1 MPNAPERLRV
11 LMICAHEPT
20 MDPRI
25 RWEAEGAAPGFDV
38 TVLGFSDA
46 NRSSTNGPDVE
57 EYKVV
62 RLPWREVSPFE
73 YALHLRT
80 IISRPV
86 QATIALVVILLWP
99 LLLVCEVGFRIVR
112 QIGRLRTVSL
122 PLRVA
127 RLALNRGRTRQ
138 TIFDRI
144 EFILQSIKCGF
155 APAALLFWEHLCGM
169 PQKPHVI
176 HCNDLD
182 TLLVGVLAKR
192 EFGCRLVYDAHEF
205 WPLADP
211 SSRWVDRSFFSQL
224 ERLLIKQVDAAVSV
238 NPLLSEAIRSA
249 YGLDQVHSVPNV
261 EPWIEL
267 RERPA
272 ASPLADLA
280 KGRVKFLFQGRFSVA
295 RGVEEIIT
303 AWRDVDGTRA
313 SLFLRGPDNAWKEQ
327 AAKLAAGLGLLN
339 KSIFF
344 LDAVS
349 EDNLVT
355 AAAEADVGIIPYLPA
370 ATNERL
376 SCPNKL
382 SQYLHAGLMII
393 ANELPYVRSV
403 VEQADVGLIYD
414 SADLQTFA
422 QAVKRVIDDPELLRA
437 CRRNALRFA
446 RDDFNWQKHGGLFLK
461 LYRGEFAAPDGASRA
476 SAAVPPALSA
486 GEVMIESAGSHGA

>member
-1 MPNAPERLRV
+1 
-11 LMICAHEPT
+11 
-20 MDPRI
+20 
-25 RWEAEGAAPGFDV
+25 
-38 TVLGFSDA
+38 
-46 NRSSTNGPDVE
+46 
-57 EYKVV
+57 
-62 RLPWREVSPFE
+62 
-73 YALHLRT
+73 
-80 IISRPV
+80 
-86 QATIALVVILLWP
+86 
-99 LLLVCEVGFRIVR
+99 
-112 QIGRLRTVSL
+112 
-122 PLRVA
+122 
-127 RLALNRGRTRQ
+127 
-138 TIFDRI
+138 
-144 EFILQSIKCGF
+144 
-155 APAALLFWEHLCGM
+155 
-169 PQKPHVI
+169 
-176 HCNDLD
+176 
-182 TLLVGVLAKR
+182 LLVGVLAKR

-211 SSRWVDRSFFSQL
+211 SSRWVDRSFFSLL
-224 ERLLIKQVDAAVSV
+224 ERLLIKHVDATVSV

-249 YGLDQVHSVPNV
+249 YGLDQVYSVPNV

-370 ATNERL
+370 TINERL

-403 VEQADVGLIYD
+403 VQQADVGLIYD
-414 SADLQTFA
+414 SADLQAFA

-461 LYRGEFAAPDGASRA
+461 LYRGEFATPDGASRA
-476 SAAVPPALSA
+476 SAVVPPVLSA
-486 GEVMIESAGSHGA
+486 GEVMIEKAGSHAA